1 METFQDFTKIILHRI
16 LLIFYNNI
24 IAFLVEK
31 EIKLETTVDLYSM
44 KEKEI
49 SRFLE
54 KFLCQKINLANDLE
68 WEKSYHN
75 PIEMADIIGVFIE
88 NKEKF
93 EITMWISIDKGFS
106 INVTENNAD
115 QIIRYL
121 YERFPY

>member
-1 METFQDFTKIILHRI
+1 M
-16 LLIFYNNI
+16 N
-24 IAFLVEK
+24 
-31 EIKLETTVDLYSM
+31 LETTIDLYSM
-44 KEKEI
+44 KKKEI

-54 KFLCQKINLANDLE
+54 KFLCQKIHLTNDLE
-68 WEKSYHN
+68 WEKKYYN

-93 EITMWISIDKGFS
+93 EITMWVSIDKGFS
-106 INVTENNAD
+106 INVTDNNAD